1 MTTTPGMDAGWVV
14 RRPSDPSGTQGGP
27 YSWEQLFALARD
39 GVVPPTDLV
48 WHPTLPEWL
57 PANKV
62 PGLFPAA
69 APTAPVTPQQPVA
82 PIAPAVAPSAVTQTA
97 YAPQTP
103 AQPVAAPPQP
113 PRKKRG
119 ALIAI
124 IVALIVVLIGGGT
137 AAWFLF
143 GKGGN
148 PLAGDGPSLGTADAK
163 VPDRARLIK
172 TAEWGEVP
180 ANQLAMVM
188 VDGASRKDAEKA
200 AEAVGG
206 AIVGEVAYVNLYQVE
221 FSGTTEDDLVAAV
234 TKAEAADKVD
244 YAYPLSQVYSDA
256 EIWGVRQSPYND
268 PVYEGGAGDGYK
280 AVGVDKAW
288 TYIKGAGVDLNDV
301 KVGVVDD
308 GIYMPGEGAENEFE
322 GSVNV
327 EFPDKDAGELSSA
340 GAHNDGSKNDA
351 GSHGT
356 AVSTIIGGNPDNGG
370 PSGVAGPLGK
380 KLTISMINQF
390 GGKYGD
396 TTTTPDPNDPT
407 KMVWYDGKSY
417 SIGSLVAITK
427 QIEKGAK
434 VINCSW
440 GNSNADPKDV
450 ETYKRFFTQMAADHP
465 DVLFV
470 CSGGNGG
477 ADMDGSKRYPSGL
490 PLDNMIT
497 VGALDKDGKT
507 ASYADKATENY
518 EVTLG
523 APGTGSVVGLKGE
536 GGAEEQDG
544 SSFSAPH
551 VTAAAAILKSLN
563 PKLNAG
569 DIKRILVATART
581 SVPNLKDPNAPD
593 QAIAANMGG
602 KILAVDEAVLKVIN
616 DMRADKKLPPLK
628 AEDLEKLGVVD
639 AVAVTGEAGEY
650 KVKGIVG
657 AVGQKGADLKIEVFG
672 ENSAIGGKTQQSL
685 SAAGEVEW
693 GVTLPDDKGTIVV
706 TRLENGAKSIITIEQ
721 IDINGAWSGT
731 FTVTDVTITDQK
743 AAEDEGCSAAI
754 FEAMK
759 GQPFP
764 MTLDVTVDESGQG
777 TGAMF
782 IDMSA
787 MAEDGEASSEP
798 QTVGISMSGTSITF
812 TTAGGGVRSMTAT
825 ASRSGDTL
833 LMNGT
838 MSAGGSG
845 WTMKAVFKLT
855 KPAPTD

>member
-1 MTTTPGMDAGWVV
+1 MTEGSNMTVGWHVG
-14 RRPSDPSGTQGGP
+14 RQDGTSEWKGGP
-27 YSWEQLFALARD
+27 YTWEELVAFAREGRLQAD
-39 GVVPPTDLV
+39 DYIWHETMAAWVPAATI
-48 WHPTLPEWL
+48 
-57 PANKV
+57 A
-62 PGLFPAA
+62 GLFPE
-69 APTAPVTPQQPVA
+69 PVA
-82 PIAPAVAPSAVTQTA
+82 PVPTSATAGSAAPAAAV
-97 YAPQTP
+97 PG
-103 AQPVAAPPQP
+103 APPA
-113 PRKKRG
+113 RKKRG
-119 ALIAI
+119 ALIA
-124 IVALIVVLIGGGT
+124 VLVVLAIVVLGGGL
-137 AAWFLF
+137 AAWLVL

-148 PLAGDGPSLGTADAK
+148 PLAGGGPSLGEATSS
-163 VPDRARLIK
+163 VPDRAKLVQ
-172 TAEWGEVP
+172 TSEWGEVP
-180 ANQLAMVM
+180 ANQLAVVM
-188 VDGASRKDAEKA
+188 VDGASRKDAAKTA
-200 AEAVGG
+200 KTLGG
-206 AIVGEVAYVNLYQVE
+206 TIVGEVAYVNLYQVE
-221 FSGTTEDDLVAAV
+221 FNGTTEADLVAAV
-234 TKAEAADKVD
+234 NTAEADAKVD
-244 YAYPLSQVYSDA
+244 YAYPLTQVYSDA

-268 PVYEGGAGDGYK
+268 PVYDGGGGDGYK

-288 TYIKGAGVDLNDV
+288 TYIKGAGIDLNDV

-308 GIYMPGEGAENEFE
+308 GLYMPGEGAENEFE

-327 EFPDKDAGELSSA
+327 EFPDKDAGELANA
-340 GAHNDGSKNDA
+340 GAHSDGSKNDA

-407 KMVWYDGKSY
+407 KQVWYDGKSY

-427 QIEKGAK
+427 QIENGAK

-440 GNSNADPKDV
+440 GNSNADAKDV

-507 ASYADKATENY
+507 ASYADKATANY
-518 EVTLG
+518 EITLG
-523 APGTGSVVGLKGE
+523 APGTGSVVGIKGA

-581 SVPNLKDPNAPD
+581 SVPNLNDPKAPD

-616 DMRADKKLPPLK
+616 DLRAQKKLPPLK

-639 AVAVTGEAGEY
+639 AVAITGEAGQY
-650 KVKGIVG
+650 QVKGIVE

-685 SAAGEVEW
+685 GAAGEVEW
-693 GVTLPDDKGTIVV
+693 GVTLPEDKGTIVV
-706 TRLENGAKSIITIEQ
+706 TRLENGAKSVITIES
-721 IDINGAWSGT
+721 IDINGSWKGT
-731 FTVTDVTITDQK
+731 FTVTNVTITDQK
-743 AAEDEGCSAAI
+743 AAEKEGCSAAI
-754 FEAMK
+754 MDALK
-759 GQPFP
+759 GKALP

-777 TGAMF
+777 SGVML
-782 IDMSA
+782 IDMSSLS
-787 MAEDGEASSEP
+787 EDGSTSSEP
-798 QTVGISMSGTSITF
+798 QTIGISYSGSTITF
-812 TTAGGGVRSMTAT
+812 SPQGEGVSSMTASV
-825 ASRSGDTL
+825 SRTGDNYV
-833 LMNGT
+833 MNGT
-838 MSAGGSG
+838 LSGGGSG

-855 KPAPTD
+855 KPAPAD